1 MNLTVD
7 IQSGLELLEFEL
19 LPDKNDSENLDRELN
34 WLENQKRNMFNILE
48 RMESLRASTEGLT
61 ELMSVKMIGFAI
73 IGLLSII
80 VVNFMFYKELKKTFK
95 ERKLIWCKTKRKN
108 QFIWMVGIWYE
119 LFGSDIFFK

>member
-1 MNLTVD
+1 
-7 IQSGLELLEFEL
+7 
-19 LPDKNDSENLDRELN
+19 
-34 WLENQKRNMFNILE
+34 
-48 RMESLRASTEGLT
+48 
-61 ELMSVKMIGFAI
+61 
-73 IGLLSII
+73 